1 MWYNI
6 PIEYIGGVAV
16 RQYPQL
22 EIDLSLLQSNARA
35 VISRCNAAGICVCGV
50 IKGADGLPEVARALR
65 AAGAAELGTSRLEQV
80 AKCRAA
86 GVPGPWLLIRIP
98 GLSELPDVVALCD
111 TSLQSEWATL
121 MALEEEC
128 LRQNRTHR
136 VIVMADLGDLRE
148 GFWDKDELV
157 DVCQRVEQD
166 LPHVHLAGIGVNLSC
181 YGSTKPT
188 PDKMNEL
195 VTLARRVEAR
205 IGRSLEVVSGGA
217 TSSFTLV
224 HWGTMPAG
232 INHLRIGEGILL
244 GKDLQVDWGIRDM
257 DYLRMDTFTLRAEV
271 VEVKDKPTYPIG
283 ELAIDAFGRKPTYV
297 DGGVRR
303 RALLALGR
311 ADVGDLESLLP
322 REPGLTVI
330 GGSSDHCIV
339 DVEDCPRRLQVG
351 DIVEFSLCYSHMLYA
366 TSRSD
371 MRLLFKHQQEEA

>member
-1 MWYNI
+1 M
-6 PIEYIGGVAV
+6 

-22 EIDLSLLQSNARA
+22 EFDLALLRSNADA
-35 VISRCNAAGICVCGV
+35 VISRCRGMGIRVCGV
-50 IKGADGLPEVARALR
+50 IKGVDGLPEAARVLR

-98 GLSELPDVVALCD
+98 GLTELPDVVALCE
-111 TSLQSEWATL
+111 TSLQSEWPTL
-121 MALEEEC
+121 LALEEEC
-128 LRQNRTHR
+128 LRQNKTHR
-136 VIVMADLGDLRE
+136 VIVMTDLGDLRE
-148 GFWDKDELV
+148 GFWDKKELV
-157 DVCQRVEQD
+157 DVCERVESD
-166 LPHVHLAGIGVNLSC
+166 LPHVQLAGIGVNLTC

-188 PDKMNEL
+188 PEKMNEL
-195 VTLARRVEAR
+195 VGLARQVEQR
-205 IGRSLEVVSGGA
+205 IGRKLEIVSGGA

-232 INHLRIGEGILL
+232 VNHLRIGEAILL

-257 DYLRMDTFTLRAEV
+257 DYLRMDALTLRAEV

-283 ELAIDAFGRKPTYV
+283 EFAIDAFGRKPVYE
-297 DGGVRR
+297 DRGIRR
-303 RALLALGR
+303 RAILALGR
-311 ADVGDLESLLP
+311 ADVGELESLIP

-366 TSRSD
+366 TARSD
-371 MRLLFKHQQEEA
+371 MRIIFKNQSAQEE